1 VADIVVIGA
10 GVVGLA
16 CAFHLRQDG
25 LAVTVLDR
33 DPEGDK
39 ASFGN
44 AGGIGISEVVPAAVP
59 GVFWR
64 VPGWL
69 LDPLGPLALRPSH
82 APRLLPWLWR
92 FSMSAAPG
100 EVRRI
105 SAALAALNLRVYD
118 DLVPMLAA
126 SGLAGELERKG
137 ALSVYETEA
146 GCRRDG
152 AEWALKRSLGIETVE
167 ISGEEARRIEPALGP
182 IVQRAIV
189 TPQWGHVSDPKR
201 IVDGLRRWLQANGV
215 QFLRGEAKA
224 IAASGTPAVTLGDG
238 GTLSAPR
245 LVVAAGAWS
254 GALARGIGD
263 PVLLESERGYNTT
276 LPAPGVTLGQE
287 VIFAERKFTA
297 TPLSCGLRIGG
308 AAEFAGLMAPPNYRR
323 SRALVTLARL
333 YLPGLDAAGGTE
345 WMGHRPATPDGLP
358 VISASPRHAGIFY
371 AFGHGHVGLTQSATT
386 GRLIADLVRDRP
398 PVVDLSPYSIARFG
412 RRN

>member
-1 VADIVVIGA
+1 VSDVSDVVVIGA
-10 GVVGLA
+10 GIVGLG
-16 CAFHLRQDG
+16 CAYHLRQDG
-25 LAVTVLDR
+25 LAVTVVDR

-82 APRLLPWLWR
+82 APRLIPWLLR
-92 FSMSAAPG
+92 FSRSAAPS

-105 SAALAALNLRVYD
+105 SAAIAALNLRVYD

-126 SGLAGELERKG
+126 TGLAGELERKG

-146 GCRRDG
+146 GYRRDR

-167 ISGEEARRIEPALGP
+167 ISGAEARRMEPALGP

-201 IVDGLRRWLQANGV
+201 IVDGLRQWLQANGV
-215 QFLRGEAKA
+215 AFVRGEASA
-224 IAASGTPAVTLGDG
+224 VAVSGTPAVALTDG
-238 GTLSAPR
+238 RRLSAAK

-308 AAEFAGLMAPPNYRR
+308 AAEFAGLSAPPNYRR
-323 SRALVTLARL
+323 SRALLTLARL
-333 YLPGLDAAGGTE
+333 YLPGLEAAGGTE

-358 VISASPRHAGIFY
+358 VIGPSPRHATVFY

-386 GRLIADLVRDRP
+386 GRLIADLVAGRP
-398 PVVDLSPYSIARFG
+398 PVVDMTPYSIARF
-412 RRN
+412 R